1 MESSVDEDGHHDQD
15 VGQDDDD
22 RHTHAQAHHHV
33 VPRTPVGA
41 DVLATMFVKEL
52 HCTVVVAPGDVI
64 CQLVHLDQ
72 SEGVDGVERRV
83 GRS

>member
-1 MESSVDEDGHHDQD
+1 
-15 VGQDDDD
+15 
-22 RHTHAQAHHHV
+22 
-33 VPRTPVGA
+33 
-41 DVLATMFVKEL
+41 MFVEEL
-52 HCTVVVAPGDVI
+52 HCTVVVAPGDIV